1 MKSWTKTTA
10 ENNNLK
16 IQISSLKQQMELLN
30 NKVNEL
36 EKQNQVLKY
45 QSHHKSDN
53 QRSYDE
59 MEL

>member
-1 MKSWTKTTA
+1 MESWTKTTA

-30 NKVNEL
+30 HKVNEL
-36 EKQNQVLKY
+36 EKQNQILKY

-53 QRSYDE
+53 QRSDE